1 MRHAYSA
8 CFIVRGEFFPD
19 ILALFTMRQPSKIS
33 LNVAEELLDHVN
45 YGLTRPDIIREWAE
59 VMDEHRRPL
68 LEALSDLIDSADMN
82 DGVPDQR
89 YVQRLRA
96 LLADFQPQPEQL
108 PSRSQAKRLAQTAG
122 RQAE

>member
-1 MRHAYSA
+1 
-8 CFIVRGEFFPD
+8 
-19 ILALFTMRQPSKIS
+19 MRQPSKIS

-108 PSRSQAKRLAQTAG
+108 PSRGQAKRLAQTAG